1 MLLLDSKRLKFKDL
15 SLKPD
20 SEEREFKNKI
30 KSKDGKE
37 LLL

>member
-1 MLLLDSKRLKFKDL
+1 MLLLETKLLRSKDL

-20 SEEREFKNKI
+20 SEERESKRKR